1 MTARQS
7 TSLAGLAQ
15 PAGKELPGQAGRVR
29 AFASH
34 PVVNQQEKRKAAL
47 EDDVGGWA
55 GLQRDKRPLPALAIF
70 QPQAWY
76 RHKEGGNHALV
87 DSAEQWPGMGLS
99 GESPVLDFQSD
110 LAVSDMNTELIVYV
124 VDDDAAVRT
133 ALTMLLESAGHV
145 VKAFA
150 GAQEFLK
157 ACTSDMQGCAIL
169 DMRMPGMDGLA
180 LQEEM
185 NRRGIRLPV
194 IFLSG
199 YGTIPTT
206 VRTIKSGALDFLTK
220 PVEGKVLLDRVARGL
235 QLSSQMREENEAD
248 REITS
253 RLMKLTERE
262 REIMQLVV
270 AGYTSKEIGQRLEIS
285 FRTVEI
291 HRAHIM
297 HKTGTS
303 NLVELAYIAGTLEPR

>member
-1 MTARQS
+1 M
-7 TSLAGLAQ
+7 
-15 PAGKELPGQAGRVR
+15 GQ
-29 AFASH
+29 
-34 PVVNQQEKRKAAL
+34 
-47 EDDVGGWA
+47 WA
-55 GLQRDKRPLPALAIF
+55 GLERDKRPLPVLAIF
-70 QPQAWY
+70 EPPVWY
-76 RHKEGGNHALV
+76 RHKDG
-87 DSAEQWPGMGLS
+87 DSSLAGS
-99 GESPVLDFQSD
+99 GERWFGVSHAEDSPEPGIPSN
-110 LAVSDMNTELIVYV
+110 LAVSDMNAEQVVYI

-133 ALTMLLESAGHV
+133 ALSMLLETDGHTV
-145 VKAFA
+145 QSFES
-150 GAQEFLK
+150 AQEFLK
-157 ACTSDMQGCAIL
+157 ACTDQMQGCAIL

-185 NRRGIRLPV
+185 NRRGIRLPI

-199 YGTIPTT
+199 YGTIPAT

-220 PVEGKVLLDRVARGL
+220 PVEGKELLERVGQAL
-235 QLSSQMREENEAD
+235 QLCSKRMEENEAD

-270 AGYTSKEIGQRLEIS
+270 AGYTSKEIGQRLDIS

-297 HKTGTS
+297 QKTGTS